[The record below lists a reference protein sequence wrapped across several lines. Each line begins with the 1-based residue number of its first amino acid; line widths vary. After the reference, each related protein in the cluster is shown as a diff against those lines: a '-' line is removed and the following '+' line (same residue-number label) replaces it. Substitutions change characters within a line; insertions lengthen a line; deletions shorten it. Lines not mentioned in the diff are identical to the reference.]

1 VTRSSTPVSLPT
13 AAHPL
18 VRRLIEHAGSS
29 VARCLAHVDLPQR
42 PEGWRSDLPVIF
54 IGNHRSLFD
63 VLLGMRMVRRWNA
76 PARFM
81 VKADFFDR
89 RLTGPL
95 LELLGA
101 IPVGV
106 GRSAKT
112 AFDQAALALERGES
126 IVIMPEARVVPPEE
140 RPLGT
145 GDLVSTLGRLVKV
158 RPCVVAVT
166 GLIGADEVWPLGSMK
181 PRIRP
186 WRRPTVVIR
195 SYVRE
200 GFDELNYREVTAV
213 LQDELRAL
221 VRRMEPLQLS
231 DQRTGEIAHA

>member
-1 VTRSSTPVSLPT
+1 VTLSSTPVALPP
-13 AAHPL
+13 AAPRW
-18 VRRLIEHAGSS
+18 VRRLIEHVGSGA
-29 VARCLAHVDLPQR
+29 ARCLARVDVPQR

-95 LELLGA
+95 LSLLGA
-101 IPVGV
+101 IPVGT

-112 AFDQAALALERGES
+112 AFDQASLALQRGES
-126 IVIMPEARVVPPEE
+126 IVIMPEARVVPPGE

-145 GDLVSTLGRLVKV
+145 GELVSTLGRLVKV
-158 RPCVVAVT
+158 RPCIVAVT
-166 GLIGADEVWPLGSMK
+166 GLIGADDVWPAGSMK

-186 WRRPTVVIR
+186 WRRPNVVIR

-200 GFDELNYREVTAV
+200 GFDDLSYREITAL
-213 LQDELRAL
+213 LQDELRAI
-221 VRRMEPLQLS
+221 VRRMEPLQLQS
-231 DQRTGEIAHA
+231 SQTTEITHA